1 VDRVERSGLPRHP
14 GDQEHSIAWCFWHLA
29 RIEDATMSRLV
40 AGEAQLFHLEP
51 WPQRLGVPFVETG
64 NAMTP
69 AEIAALSAGLDM
81 PALRAY
87 RLAVGQRTRHIVAQI
102 RPADLKKKIDPSRLE
117 QVLADG
123 AVVEA
128 TRSMLEYW
136 GSLSLAGCCSCTH
149 PPPDHSPQRGAAPQT
164 LCKNLWTAQ

>member
-1 VDRVERSGLPRHP
+1 
-14 GDQEHSIAWCFWHLA
+14 
-29 RIEDATMSRLV
+29 
-40 AGEAQLFHLEP
+40 
-51 WPQRLGVPFVETG
+51 
-64 NAMTP
+64 
-69 AEIAALSAGLDM
+69 ALSAGLDM

-136 GSLSLAGCCSCTH
+136 GSLSLAGLLLM
-149 PPPDHSPQRGAAPQT
+149 PPTRHQIIHLNEALRLKR
-164 LCKNLWTAQ
+164 LCKNL